1 MALMPNLPLESSL
14 FMSILAPQT
23 QIPQPPA
30 PPTPTPAVPA
40 GATDL
45 AALQSQLADL
55 QIQRASLKAQW
66 DGLQRQLERM
76 LQTNPSRPAVVKE
89 WADVG
94 SQMAR
99 VDGQIAAVEARIAQQ
114 QGAPIG
120 RPIVRINPPGRQVD
134 PDLPIAGG
142 IAIMLALVLPLS
154 IAWAIRILRRPQ
166 PSAPRG
172 QDMGPRFDRLEQAV
186 DAIAIEVERIS
197 EGQRFVT
204 KILAERVSPAE
215 PLGLGAGPAE
225 RIEVGERQG
234 VRQSR

>member
-1 MALMPNLPLESSL
+1 MPTFAQQPQ
-14 FMSILAPQT
+14 AP
-23 QIPQPPA
+23 PPPG

-40 GATDL
+40 GVTDL
-45 AALQSQLADL
+45 AALQGQLADL
-55 QIQRASLKAQW
+55 QIERTSLKAQW
-66 DGLQRQLERM
+66 DGLRRQLESM
-76 LQTNPSRPAVVKE
+76 LQTNPARPAVVKE

-99 VDGQIAAVEARIAQQ
+99 VDGQIAAVEARIAQK

-120 RPIVRINPPGRQVD
+120 RPITRINPPARQVD

-166 PSAPRG
+166 PAAPRATE
-172 QDMGPRFDRLEQAV
+172 MNPRFDRLEQAV

-204 KILAERVSPAE
+204 KILAERANAAE
-215 PLGLGAGPAE
+215 PLALGAGPAE

>member
-1 MALMPNLPLESSL
+1 MLMV
-14 FMSILAPQT
+14 PQQP

-30 PPTPTPAVPA
+30 PPTPTPATPA
-40 GATDL
+40 GAADL
-45 AALQSQLADL
+45 GALQAQLADL
-55 QIQRASLKAQW
+55 QVQRAELKAQW
-66 DGLQRQLERM
+66 DGLRRQLDNM

-94 SQMAR
+94 SQMAK
-99 VDGQIAAVEARIAQQ
+99 VDGQMAAVQARIAQK
-114 QGAPIG
+114 QGVLPGVPNI
-120 RPIVRINPPGRQVD
+120 RINPPSRGVD
-134 PDLPIAGG
+134 PDLPVAGG

-166 PSAPRG
+166 PAAPRPAE
-172 QDMGPRFDRLEQAV
+172 MGPRFDRLEQAV

-204 KILAERVSPAE
+204 KILAERPAPAE
-215 PLGLGAGPAE
+215 PPALGAGPAE